1 MHRSAQRILVV
12 VVVVVVVLVVA
23 VVVEPAARA
32 VLFWW
37 PAISLI
43 AAVLSDFAVA
53 LDVVAAA
60 ASVFV
65 VMKILPACEEVLAVL
80 LRRRLQWLQKILKVL
95 EQYLPGMICF
105 QGVVL
110 ELHLSSVDR
119 TLLRLVQNL
128 Q

>member
-12 VVVVVVVLVVA
+12 VVVVLLVA

-60 ASVFV
+60 AFVFV
-65 VMKILPACEEVLAVL
+65 VMKI
-80 LRRRLQWLQKILKVL
+80 
-95 EQYLPGMICF
+95 
-105 QGVVL
+105 
-110 ELHLSSVDR
+110 
-119 TLLRLVQNL
+119 
-128 Q
+128 